1 MATRTTRVVLRLTH
15 DARLVAAVGGAV
27 GYFADQAGL
36 DAHTRADLVAATEEA
51 CRDTFP
57 LLTPFDPV
65 LGVQIEGFP
74 ERIEVTF
81 EHHGQQVPTAGLE
94 SFTAHGQE
102 GSGVGGSS
110 GLRLLS
116 RVDRVKYN
124 SEGGTSRM
132 TLVKYVRTRPGEK

>member
-1 MATRTTRVVLRLTH
+1 MATRTTRVVLRLTN
-15 DARLVAAVGGAV
+15 DARLVAAAGGAV
-27 GYFADQAGL
+27 GHFADHAGL

-57 LLTPFDPV
+57 LLTPSDPV

-74 ERIEVTF
+74 DRIEVTF

-94 SFTAHGQE
+94 SFIAPREE
-102 GSGVGGSS
+102 GSGAGGSS

-124 SEGGTSRM
+124 TEGSRSRM
-132 TLVKYVRTRPGEK
+132 TLVKYVQTRPGKK